1 MKSSFIKLTL
11 LFSTFL
17 MVIGL
22 VLLDQRDK
30 NSNWQEY
37 FKESSAIY
45 TVKKQIRP
53 FEVVYTPT
61 VDNCFIGFREAVA
74 FKESQGKYNQINQL
88 GYMGKYQFGKST
100 LERLNIHDTEEFMNS
115 PELQEKAF
123 IALCSLNKW
132 ILIRDINRSVGKKI
146 HGVEI
151 TESGIL
157 AAAHLVGAG
166 NVKNYLRSNGAD
178 IYTDGNGVNVHYYM
192 KKFSGYD
199 TSFIKPDKNPQIV

>member
-22 VLLDQRDK
+22 VLLEQRNK

-37 FKESSAIY
+37 FKESSDIY

-53 FEVVYTPT
+53 FEVVYTPN
-61 VDNCFIGFREAVA
+61 VDTCFIGFREAVA
-74 FKESQGKYNQINQL
+74 FKESQGKYNRINQL

-100 LERLNIHDTEEFMNS
+100 LERLNIHDTEEFLNS

-166 NVKNYLRSNGAD
+166 KVKNYLRSNGED
-178 IYTDGNGVNVHYYM
+178 IYTDGNGVNVHFYM

>member
-17 MVIGL
+17 MLIGL

-30 NSNWQEY
+30 NGNWRE
-37 FKESSAIY
+37 FFNDSSSIY
-45 TVKKQIRP
+45 TVKKQTGP

-61 VDNCFIGFREAVA
+61 VDTCFIGFREAVA
-74 FKESQGKYNQINQL
+74 YKESQGKYNQINQL

-132 ILIRDINRSVGKKI
+132 ILIRDIKRSVGKKI
-146 HGVEI
+146 RGVEI

-166 NVKNYLRSNGAD
+166 NVKNYLRSNGED
-178 IYTDGNGVNVHYYM
+178 IYTDGNGVNVYFYM

-199 TSFIKPDKNPQIV
+199 TSFIKPDKNPQAV